1 MHTLVVIGYGLC
13 LLGLCLLVGHGV
25 GRLRSSSPASSSPA
39 SSSPASSS
47 PASSSPVLGRAA
59 LVFLPL
65 WSIGAGINM
74 WIGVT
79 RAGYSVADEA
89 PIFLIVFGVPA
100 AIALLVWWKLSRA
113 IH

>member
-1 MHTLVVIGYGLC
+1 MHTLIVIGSGLC
-13 LLGLCLLVGHGV
+13 LLGLCLLVGRVFGS
-25 GRLRSSSPASSSPA
+25 GRRA
-39 SSSPASSS
+39 
-47 PASSSPVLGRAA
+47 VLARAA

-65 WSIGAGINM
+65 WLIGAGINM

-100 AIALLVWWKLSRA
+100 AIALLVWRKLVVSRD
-113 IH
+113 